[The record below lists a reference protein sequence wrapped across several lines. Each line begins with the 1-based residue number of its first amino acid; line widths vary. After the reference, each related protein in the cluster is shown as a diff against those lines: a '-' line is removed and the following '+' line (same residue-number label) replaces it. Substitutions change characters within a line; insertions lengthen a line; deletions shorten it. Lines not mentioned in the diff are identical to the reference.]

1 MEERALPAW
10 SERVVRLLD
19 DGARVPGTELRFGVD
34 ALLGA
39 LLPGVGD
46 AVSGVGSFSLL
57 VLAWREG
64 VPTRGLARI
73 LLNVAIDTIGGSLPV
88 IGDVFDVFFKANRRN
103 LELIESYRDEAAPRR
118 AAFRLPAAQPRLS
131 ARRRRH
137 RDSIRD
143 GRLRLVSTLALTPRE

>member
-1 MEERALPAW
+1 MEERVLPAW

-88 IGDVFDVFFKANRRN
+88 VGDVFDLFFKANRRN

-118 AAFRLPAAQPRLS
+118 AAFDYVLLSLAFLLVAAAIAIPFITVGYVWSLLS
-131 ARRRRH
+131 R
-137 RDSIRD
+137 
-143 GRLRLVSTLALTPRE
+143 